1 MVSVYYGW
9 SVNMQDLTLS
19 SQTLDLSRRAI
30 TELPRDLSGY
40 KDLEVSL

>member
-1 MVSVYYGW
+1 
-9 SVNMQDLTLS
+9 MQDLKIFPLS

-40 KDLEVSL
+40 KDLEVSSFVG